1 MMRLLILMIVIIHQV
16 RHVFQE
22 IVIMLLIQRMELTLT
37 PSNQSNKSIPMP
49 LNKLTPFSPIIL
61 VTEIDP

>member
-1 MMRLLILMIVIIHQV
+1 MIVIIHQV

-22 IVIMLLIQRMELTLT
+22 IVMMLHIQRMELTLT
-37 PSNQSNKSIPMP
+37 LSNQSNKPIPVLLSKLMP
-49 LNKLTPFSPIIL
+49 SSPIIL